1 MSQSLEQRY
10 AATEQADQAEPPATQ
25 AAANTQVPPHSE
37 AQLRE
42 QQPIQA
48 PGLHPKA
55 MKAAD
60 VFRKLELELHPDPS
74 RTVVRPFSFGYPD
87 AFADGRTPRIKAA
100 VERLLALS
108 PDMRARM
115 RQLLMVPMCERHRN
129 VQDTFLRRYDA
140 MRGEIGDPCTD
151 ETDRLLVGAYFSQEY
166 AFESAALFNPSVVAL
181 HDQAPSTP
189 GSVRFLMSLRG
200 IGEGHI
206 SSVTFR
212 TGEWDG
218 GDGVTLDPPSSNGV
232 PPQVEPHDD
241 GWVRLICED
250 SQDVSETVIFPVLP
264 SQRQGIEDVRLVN
277 FTDDDGTRSIL
288 GTYTAFDGKEARQEM
303 LRGVD
308 ARTVEMRALKGR
320 MTGYKGMALFPRRID
335 GKFVMLGRQDSENIW
350 LLRSDDMDV
359 WEEGEII
366 MAPKYPWEFVQ
377 LGNCGSPIEIDEG
390 WLVFT
395 HGVGM
400 VRGYCVGACLLDKD
414 DPSKVLMRTPSP
426 LLFPSAEQRGGYV
439 PNVTYSCGGLLHG
452 RRVLLP
458 YAIGDEYS
466 AIAVGEVDD
475 ILAVMEPA

>member
-1 MSQSLEQRY
+1 MSQSLNTATLSMGSPADDGVVPQSPTGQPANVTTVEIERIHPHAKT
-10 AATEQADQAEPPATQ
+10 AAE
-25 AAANTQVPPHSE
+25 
-37 AQLRE
+37 
-42 QQPIQA
+42 
-48 PGLHPKA
+48 
-55 MKAAD
+55 
-60 VFRKLELELHPDPS
+60 VFTKLDLELKPDPS

-87 AFADGRTPRIKAA
+87 AFAEGRIPRVKAA
-100 VERLLALS
+100 VDRVMALS
-108 PDMRARM
+108 PEMRSRM
-115 RQLLMVPMCERHRN
+115 RDLLMKPMCERHRN
-129 VQDTFLRRYDA
+129 VQDTFLRRYEE
-140 MRGEIGDPCTD
+140 MRDEIGDAAAD
-151 ETDRLLVGAYFSQEY
+151 ETDRVLIGAYFSQEY
-166 AFESAALFNPSVVAL
+166 AFESAALFNPSMVAL
-181 HDQAPSTP
+181 IDEAPSRP
-189 GSVRFLMSLRG
+189 GAIRFLLSLRG

-218 GDGVTLDPPSSNGV
+218 AHGVTLDPPSSHGV
-232 PPQVEPHDD
+232 PPRVEPHHDD
-241 GWVRLICED
+241 WLRLICED
-250 SQDVSETVIFPVLP
+250 SQDPSETVIFPVLP

-288 GTYTAFDGKEARQEM
+288 GTYTAFDGKNARQEM

-308 ARTVEMRALKGR
+308 LRTLEMRALNGR
-320 MTGYKGMALFPRRID
+320 MTGYKGMALFPRRINGD
-335 GKFVMLGRQDSENIW
+335 FVMLGRQDSENIW
-350 LLRSDDMDV
+350 LLRSDDMDT
-359 WEEGEII
+359 WETGELI

-395 HGVGM
+395 HGVGL

-466 AIAVGEVDD
+466 AFAVAEVDD
-475 ILAVMEPA
+475 ILSVMEPA